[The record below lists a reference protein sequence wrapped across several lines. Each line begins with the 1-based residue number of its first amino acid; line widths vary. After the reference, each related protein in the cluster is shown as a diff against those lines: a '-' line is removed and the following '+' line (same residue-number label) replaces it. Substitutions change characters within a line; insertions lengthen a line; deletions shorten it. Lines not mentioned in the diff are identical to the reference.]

1 MPVQCTGRCLL
12 LRQLLYHQQT
22 SSPLPPFPPTPLPW
36 LCSGPAAV
44 YYSSGYQRIGEVMG
58 LGALMGLRSLLVWG
72 VVGMAWWK
80 VLGWW

>member
-1 MPVQCTGRCLL
+1 
-12 LRQLLYHQQT
+12 
-22 SSPLPPFPPTPLPW
+22 
-36 LCSGPAAV
+36 
-44 YYSSGYQRIGEVMG
+44 MG